1 MKFIISKG
9 NDDGL
14 QDFLKTALSNGAE
27 LEVSIKNLD
36 KSKSWQQI
44 KGIHKL
50 CDLLIPRFTEAY
62 GQKFDLEGVKLAIKL
77 HLDYTRPATEE
88 EVLAAAINRKAELKA
103 MGFGTNAKQ
112 FESMIRGLKDEL
124 VKPKSFRDATKSE
137 MVELITKVQDMAA
150 NMDWLE
156 VVLTS
161 NDMQSLI
168 NSYKNK

>member
-1 MKFIISKG
+1 MKFTISKG

-14 QDFLKTALSNGAE
+14 QAFIKTALIDGAE
-27 LEVSIKNLD
+27 LDVNVKELD

-62 GQKFDLEGVKLAIKL
+62 GQKFDLEGVKLALKL
-77 HLDYTRPATEE
+77 HLDYTRPATEG
-88 EVLAAAINRKAELKA
+88 EVLAEAINSKAALKA
-103 MGFGTNAKQ
+103 MGIPTSTTQ
-112 FESMIRGLKDEL
+112 FESMIESLKKEL
-124 VKPKSFRDATKSE
+124 VKPKSFAKATKDE
-137 MVELITKVQDMAA
+137 MMELITKVQDMAA